1 MHNTPINDQSFVR
14 LSHDVVILMEECVIS
29 AAVLG
34 MIWIFL
40 WELGWNDFKILK
52 QDKMLFKM
60 SF

>member
-34 MIWIFL
+34 II
-40 WELGWNDFKILK
+40 
-52 QDKMLFKM
+52 
-60 SF
+60 